1 MTLKDL
7 KNAIMQKTLSN
18 NFLILKNV
26 ENPLKDSNAVFLSE
40 QYLKEISKARNLEIT
55 PINSIYEPLQSTL
68 SLLVPTATLNV
79 LKVDIFEETSLDYSQ
94 FLDTIVICN
103 KIDTKILPLL
113 TDFIVEIPKLENW
126 HIEDYVKTLVPNTS
140 ATNLNW
146 LTKSTDY
153 KIHRILNELDKVKLF
168 NQGEH
173 ENIIKALR
181 NDTQSDLYRNFDLEK
196 ELDIKEFSAQSV
208 ANAVVNKNMS
218 QVGYFL
224 LRRQFFNFDITLF
237 NYWAL
242 KLLVDKVPLTFAAD
256 QAALIDKIDF
266 VSGISNR
273 IRKGELE
280 LSNSSLFD
288 YISLNLLK

>member
-26 ENPLKDSNAVFLSE
+26 ENPLKDSNAAFLSE

-126 HIEDYVKTLVPNTS
+126 HIEDYVKMLVPNAS

-146 LTKSTDY
+146 LTKSNTY
-153 KIHRILNELDKVKLF
+153 WTLVH
-168 NQGEH
+168 
-173 ENIIKALR
+173 
-181 NDTQSDLYRNFDLEK
+181 
-196 ELDIKEFSAQSV
+196 
-208 ANAVVNKNMS
+208 
-218 QVGYFL
+218 QV
-224 LRRQFFNFDITLF
+224 
-237 NYWAL
+237 
-242 KLLVDKVPLTFAAD
+242 
-256 QAALIDKIDF
+256 
-266 VSGISNR
+266 
-273 IRKGELE
+273 
-280 LSNSSLFD
+280 
-288 YISLNLLK
+288 